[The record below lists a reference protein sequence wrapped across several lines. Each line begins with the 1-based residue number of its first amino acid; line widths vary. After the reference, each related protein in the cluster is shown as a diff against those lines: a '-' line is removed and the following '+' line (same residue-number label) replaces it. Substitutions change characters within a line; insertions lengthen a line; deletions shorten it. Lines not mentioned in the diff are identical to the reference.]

1 MKVCSLASSSKGN
14 CTLVYNEDSIILIDM
29 GITLKDLETKLE
41 VLGLDPY
48 NIKAVLISHE
58 HIDHTKGVGT
68 LNRKYGTPI
77 HSHEGAVDGV
87 LSRVGKHNGNVVVFT
102 NNAFDIDNFTI
113 ETFRVPH
120 DVPYCVGFSIYENGN
135 KVSIVTDLG
144 HITTDI
150 VEKLYD
156 SRLVILESNHDEQR
170 LMSNPKY
177 SLALKKRILGNNGH
191 LSNRTSAKVLCT
203 LAQHNVKQ
211 VLLAHLSEENNTPE
225 LCYKTVTEVLYQNG
239 VVPQEN
245 IKIDIARPNGLG
257 KIFVVK

>member
-1 MKVCSLASSSKGN
+1 MEIDALIGLLHYTILLKRLQ
-14 CTLVYNEDSIILIDM
+14 YYDSISI
-29 GITLKDLETKLE
+29 G
-41 VLGLDPY
+41 
-48 NIKAVLISHE
+48 SE
-58 HIDHTKGVGT
+58 HI
-68 LNRKYGTPI
+68 
-77 HSHEGAVDGV
+77 
-87 LSRVGKHNGNVVVFT
+87 T
-102 NNAFDIDNFTI
+102 N
-113 ETFRVPH
+113 
-120 DVPYCVGFSIYENGN
+120 
-135 KVSIVTDLG
+135 
-144 HITTDI
+144 DI
-150 VEKLYD
+150 VERLCD

-191 LSNRTSAKVLCT
+191 LSNKTTARVLCT

-225 LCYKTVTEVLYQNG
+225 LCYKTVTDILYQNG